1 VGWKTW
7 SAFALVLGA
16 GVAVFAFLPRWVSE
30 HPVESLEPV
39 EAAQDLSEAPPSIE
53 APEIVETPAEPGEPV
68 PAPVAEPPALFVPP
82 SEVAPRPPD
91 DSEEEF
97 AAAMTEALSALR
109 HEDLT
114 TAREAFER
122 AKSHR
127 PEAPEV
133 ARGIAQVE
141 EALRTRAI
149 AGHRDRALEQERLE
163 SWRAAEAEY
172 DSALALDS
180 TLRFAQEGK
189 KRTAARALLRE
200 KLEFQFAHPD
210 RLSDDRALEEASR
223 LVDEARG
230 AEPSGPRHREATSRL
245 EALVASYSQSVE
257 VPIVS
262 DALTD
267 VTLNRIGRLGKFDRK
282 VVEIRPGRY
291 VLLGTRPGFRDVRVE
306 IVVEPGK
313 TVAPIVVRCQEA
325 I

>member
-1 VGWKTW
+1 
-7 SAFALVLGA
+7 
-16 GVAVFAFLPRWVSE
+16 
-30 HPVESLEPV
+30 
-39 EAAQDLSEAPPSIE
+39 
-53 APEIVETPAEPGEPV
+53 
-68 PAPVAEPPALFVPP
+68 
-82 SEVAPRPPD
+82 
-91 DSEEEF
+91 
-97 AAAMTEALSALR
+97 MTEALSALR
-109 HEDLT
+109 HEDFT
-114 TAREAFER
+114 TARDAFER
-122 AKSHR
+122 AKSLR

-133 ARGIAQVE
+133 ARGLAQVE

-180 TLRFAQEGK
+180 TLRFAREGK

-210 RLSDDRALEEASR
+210 RLSDGRALEEASR

-230 AEPSGPRHREATSRL
+230 VAPSGPEQREAIARL
-245 EALVASYSQSVE
+245 EALVASYSKSVE

-291 VLLGTRPGFRDVRVE
+291 VLLGTRPGFRDVRIE
-306 IVVEPGK
+306 IVIEPGK